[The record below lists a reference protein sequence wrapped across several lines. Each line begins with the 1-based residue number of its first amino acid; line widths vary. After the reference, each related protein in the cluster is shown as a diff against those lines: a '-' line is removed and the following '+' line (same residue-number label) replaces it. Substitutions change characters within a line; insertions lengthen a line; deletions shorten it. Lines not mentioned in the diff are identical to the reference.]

1 MFDPSSLM
9 AKGKLALHMND
20 WLMLGVGVLLTIGT
34 GFFVASEFSLVNLD
48 RTDLEARAERGERKL
63 GPSIRALRKTS
74 THLSGAQLGITITT
88 MLTGFIAEPALTSLL
103 TEPLVSLGL
112 ARETVPSVAL
122 LISLTIATVFS
133 FLIGEL
139 IPKTLALSLPLET
152 NKFVI
157 RFQMVFT
164 WLTGFLIAFLNGV
177 GNWVVRRFGI
187 EPKEELSSSRTADEL
202 SSLVRRSA
210 LMGALD
216 AQTATLLTKTLAL
229 SQLTAADVMT
239 PRPRMF
245 TVDREQNV
253 ADVVAL
259 TNKTGHSRFPVID
272 GDSDSVVG
280 VAHVKQAAAVPR
292 EKRDEVPVGAI
303 VVDVIRVP
311 ETMPLEAL
319 MVELRAKGL
328 QLAIVVDEY
337 GGTAGLVTLEDLVEE
352 LVGELADEHDRAKAG
367 IIRGLNESVIFPGMT
382 RPDELA
388 EMAIKVP
395 DDGAYETVGGFI
407 MSEVGRIPVRGDEV
421 EIENGTLR
429 VERMDGRRVD
439 RVRFTPQVTEVEND

>member
-1 MFDPSSLM
+1 
-9 AKGKLALHMND
+9 MNE
-20 WLMLGVGVLLTIGT
+20 WLMIGLGVLLTIGT
-34 GFFVASEFSLVNLD
+34 GFFVASEFSLVNLE
-48 RTDLEARAERGERKL
+48 RNDLETRAERGEKGL

-74 THLSGAQLGITITT
+74 THLSGAQLGITLTT
-88 MLTGFIAEPALTSLL
+88 MLTGFIAEPAITSLL
-103 TEPLVSLGL
+103 TGPLTGLGIGK
-112 ARETVPSVAL
+112 ATVPAIAL
-122 LISLTIATVFS
+122 TLSLVIATVFS

-139 IPKTLALSLPLET
+139 IPKTLAITLPLAT

-164 WLTGFLIAFLNGV
+164 WLTGFLLVFLNGV

-202 SSLVRRSA
+202 SSLVKRSA
-210 LMGALD
+210 MMGALD
-216 AQTATLLTKTLAL
+216 AHTATLLTKTLAL

-245 TVDREQNV
+245 TVDREQTV

-272 GDSDSVVG
+272 GDSDSVIG

-303 VVDVIRVP
+303 LVDAIRVP
-311 ETMPLEAL
+311 ETVGLEAL

-352 LVGELADEHDRAKAG
+352 LVGELADEHDRANVG
-367 IIRGLNESVIFPGMT
+367 IIRGVNESILFPGMT

-407 MSEVGRIPVRGDEV
+407 MSELGRIPLRGDEV
-421 EIENGTLR
+421 QVTNGTLR

-439 RVRFTPQVTEVEND
+439 RVRFTPDETEVNNV